1 MLMWGIYSPQV
12 QAAQVRKSSIGG
24 LGLGGYH
31 PNTHH
36 AYTVHSGTNVEQVSA
51 HNFIG
56 NSDVQLDSPSAE
68 LLSC

>member
-1 MLMWGIYSPQV
+1 MPSSSA

-36 AYTVHSGTNVEQVSA
+36 AYTVHSGTNVEQVR
-51 HNFIG
+51 F
-56 NSDVQLDSPSAE
+56 
-68 LLSC
+68 LLCVFVCRLSVTKEMLLE

>member
-1 MLMWGIYSPQV
+1 MLSLSA

-36 AYTVHSGTNVEQVSA
+36 AYTVHSGTNVEQVR
-51 HNFIG
+51 FTLC
-56 NSDVQLDSPSAE
+56 VRVCRLPVKKE
-68 LLSC
+68 MLLE